1 MSSPR
6 PYVKPTGFTK
16 LFNQLVARLGLKP
29 TLAVRGRKSGQWRT
43 VSVNVLEVDGTRYL
57 LAPRGETEWVRN
69 LRVSGEGELR
79 HRGRVERFR
88 ATEVPVPE
96 RAALMQAYLERWR
109 SEVRREFEALPD
121 PADHPTFRL
130 EPVGKEPR

>member
-6 PYVKPTGFTK
+6 PYVKPSGLTK
-16 LFNQLVARLGLKP
+16 FFNQVLGRLGLKP
-29 TLAVRGRKSGQWRT
+29 TLAVRGRRSGQWRT
-43 VSVNVLEVDGTRYL
+43 VSVNVLKVDGTRYL

-69 LRVSGEGELR
+69 LRASGEGELR

-88 ATEVPVPE
+88 AAEVPVGE

-130 EPVGKEPR
+130 EMVQ

>member
-16 LFNQLVARLGLKP
+16 VVNQLVARLGLKP

-69 LRVSGEGELR
+69 LRASGEGELR

-130 EPVGKEPR
+130 QMVQ